1 MAEFESTL
9 TFPVRYSLIS
19 LANTCLSFESK
30 APLISIT
37 HIVLDATGV
46 DEPPCP
52 IIQSQTGRYLKSVL
66 SKASLANVAD
76 AIA

>member
-1 MAEFESTL
+1 MTEFGATL

-19 LANTCLSFESK
+19 LAKTCLSFESK

-46 DEPPCP
+46 DDPPCP
-52 IIQSQTGRYLKSVL
+52 IIQSQTDRYSKSL
-66 SKASLANVAD
+66 FSRASLANVAD